1 MTAMR
6 ASLQGSPA
14 QNGMMNYGSVSQFDQ
29 SKSRQWDNKVQGDG
43 FGQKFVIALCR
54 RSLSTEE
61 DMFLDESDKKN

>member
-1 MTAMR
+1 
-6 ASLQGSPA
+6 
-14 QNGMMNYGSVSQFDQ
+14 MMNYGSVSQFDQ